1 MTRQD
6 CRRQL
11 LFVCLILGRANGF
24 YSTALTR
31 IRHSQG
37 AETEWL
43 RGEDPPILSTKMV
56 SRTVD
61 SSPKINYRD
70 LEKEV
75 VFLGRK
81 GKTEEALALYYSVEK
96 PTLRLMNSAIDACSR
111 ARPTRLKLAL
121 EILEAGVQEK
131 NLKPNV
137 FTFGALMNAC
147 NRARNS
153 NQAMALLQSM
163 QVSVSDFFQEIV
175 SLFLFFILTHRA
187 TPKTG
192 QVWRGA
198 KFCRIFVSYICLCKV
213 DTA

>member
-1 MTRQD
+1 
-6 CRRQL
+6 
-11 LFVCLILGRANGF
+11 
-24 YSTALTR
+24 
-31 IRHSQG
+31 
-37 AETEWL
+37 
-43 RGEDPPILSTKMV
+43 
-56 SRTVD
+56 VD

-163 QVSVSDFFQEIV
+163 QVSVSDFFPRNCI
-175 SLFLFFILTHRA
+175 SIFILYTYTSCDTENRTSMA
-187 TPKTG
+187 
-192 QVWRGA
+192 WRQ
-198 KFCRIFVSYICLCKV
+198 ILSYIRQLYLLVQGRYRLGHIRPWNCSAKL
-213 DTA
+213 